1 VLTVVGTDAGGAPEV
16 IQSLTTQR
24 GARTMAL
31 DEHSH
36 RLFLVT
42 ASFGPPPAA
51 TTEHPHPRPAILP
64 GTFRLLVVEPAKPT
78 Q

>member
-1 VLTVVGTDAGGAPEV
+1 
-16 IQSLTTQR
+16 
-24 GARTMAL
+24 MAL

-51 TTEHPHPRPAILP
+51 TAEHPHPRPAILP
-64 GTFRLLVVEPAKPT
+64 GTFRVLVIEPAKSS